1 MEPRI
6 ETIPEKKLVGS
17 SIQMSLNNNKTGW
30 LWSNFMPKLKDIA
43 NKAGQDKY
51 SLQVYGSDYFS
62 NFDPN
67 REFVK
72 WALVEVTHFENIP
85 TDLEAF
91 TLKSGRYAVFIHK
104 GDPNAFYKTAQYIY
118 GVWLPNSAFELD
130 DRPHFEVLGN
140 NYKNNDPASEEEV
153 WIPVKPRENLNH

>member
-6 ETIPEKKLVGS
+6 EIIPEKKLVGR

-30 LWSNFMPKLKDIA
+30 LWSNFIPKLKDIA
-43 NKAGQDKY
+43 NKVGPDKY

-62 NFDPN
+62 CFDPN

-72 WALVEVTHFENIP
+72 WALVEVTNFENIP
-85 TDLEAF
+85 TDLEIF
-91 TLKSGRYAVFIHK
+91 TLKSGQYAVFIHK
-104 GDPNAFYKTAQYIY
+104 GDPSEFYKTTRYIY

-140 NYKNNDPASEEEV
+140 KYKNNDPASEEEV

>member
-6 ETIPEKKLVGS
+6 EIIPEKKLVGS
-17 SIQMSLNNNKTGW
+17 SIKMSLTDNKTGW
-30 LWSNFMPKLKDIA
+30 LWGNFMPKLKGIA
-43 NKAGQDKY
+43 NQVGQDKY

-72 WALVEVTHFENIP
+72 WALVEVTDFDNIP

-91 TLKSGRYAVFIHK
+91 TLKGGQYAVFIHR
-104 GDPNAFYKTAQYIY
+104 GDTTEFYKTAQYIY
-118 GVWLPNSAFELD
+118 GVWLPNSVFELD
-130 DRPHFEVLGN
+130 DRPHFEVLGKK
-140 NYKNNDPASEEEV
+140 YKNNDPASEEEV
-153 WIPVKPRENLNH
+153 WIPVKPRGNLNH

>member
-30 LWSNFMPKLKDIA
+30 LWSNFIPKLKDIA
-43 NKAGQDKY
+43 NKVGQDKY

-72 WALVEVTHFENIP
+72 WALVEVTNFENIP
-85 TDLEAF
+85 TDLETF
-91 TLKSGRYAVFIHK
+91 TLKSGQYAVFIHK
-104 GDPNAFYKTAQYIY
+104 GDTSEFYKTAQYIY

-140 NYKNNDPASEEEV
+140 KYKNNDPASEEEV

>member
-6 ETIPEKKLVGS
+6 EIIPEKKLVGR

-43 NKAGQDKY
+43 GKVGQDKY

-62 NFDPN
+62 SFDPN

-72 WALVEVTHFENIP
+72 WAMVEVINFENIP
-85 TDLEAF
+85 TDLETF
-91 TLKSGRYAVFIHK
+91 TLKGGQYAVFIHK
-104 GDPNAFYKTAQYIY
+104 GDSNEFYKTAQYIY
-118 GVWLPNSAFELD
+118 GVWLPNSDFELD

-140 NYKNNDPASEEEV
+140 MHKNNDPASEEEV
-153 WIPVKPRENLNH
+153 WIPVKPKENIYL